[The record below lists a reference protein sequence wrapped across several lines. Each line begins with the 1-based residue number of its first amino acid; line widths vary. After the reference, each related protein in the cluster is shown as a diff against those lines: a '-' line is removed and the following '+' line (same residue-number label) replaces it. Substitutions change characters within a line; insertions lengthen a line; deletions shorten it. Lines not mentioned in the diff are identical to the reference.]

1 MAILQRAM
9 PEILNRS
16 GPEIIR
22 EKEDPTAVRLAFG
35 AHVYSEPFR
44 YLSLLPRLLNSVRQL
59 VMGDVYLHQSRINPK
74 QGLSSGEAWEWNQDC
89 GAWERIDGMKEP
101 HCIMTSRIYR
111 LYSGQVAS
119 IDRAGFTP

>member
-59 VMGDVYLHQSRINPK
+59 VMGDVYLHQSR
-74 QGLSSGEAWEWNQDC
+74 
-89 GAWERIDGMKEP
+89 
-101 HCIMTSRIYR
+101 
-111 LYSGQVAS
+111 YS
-119 IDRAGFTP
+119 IPNRD